1 MSAGRIRSF
10 RLLLR
15 VRKTVCSCTTVSIT
29 PESQKDG
36 VLLYNNMPL
45 WSRAKTTTAVIAA
58 VFVQASFFCG
68 ATVPIS
74 LDWYGYST

>member
-1 MSAGRIRSF
+1 MRGCAGVDCPSRISF
-10 RLLLR
+10 
-15 VRKTVCSCTTVSIT
+15 VSISLET
-29 PESQKDG
+29 SED
-36 VLLYNNMPL
+36 VCYHTNMAL
-45 WSRAKTTTAVIAA
+45 WAGAKTTTAVMVMA

>member
-1 MSAGRIRSF
+1 MLKVRDAIEVPNNVCGTNSF
-10 RLLLR
+10 
-15 VRKTVCSCTTVSIT
+15 VSIT